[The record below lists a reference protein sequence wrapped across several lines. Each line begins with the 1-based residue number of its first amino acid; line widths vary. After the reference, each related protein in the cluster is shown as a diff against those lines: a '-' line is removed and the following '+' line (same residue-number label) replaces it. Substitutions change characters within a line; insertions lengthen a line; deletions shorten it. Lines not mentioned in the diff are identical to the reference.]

1 MSVPQN
7 TWLPGTTVYAPFL
20 PPIDDPIYDPLS
32 MRATGGTDLGDGA
45 NGREVQFWGCSYD
58 GANINV
64 VPEVSGSSFAL
75 PVADVLSCCLAFD
88 TNMAVAICYTKADG
102 GYLYF
107 FNSLTSSF
115 QTMFIAGVTSC
126 RVAVDKTTEFFNA
139 QSDVIFAYVDDVGM
153 IRWRQQRD
161 RYAIEY
167 TVGAASAGKVMTRL
181 GPTTDNRL
189 QIQQLEVP

>member
-1 MSVPQN
+1 MSVPLN
-7 TWLPGTTVYAPFL
+7 TWTDPAVYAPFL

-32 MRATGGTDLGDGA
+32 MRATGGVALGDGSQ
-45 NGREVQFWGCSYD
+45 GREVQFWTCSYD

-64 VPEVSGSSFAL
+64 VPEIPGPSFAL

-88 TNMAVAICYTKADG
+88 SNMAVAIAYTKADG
-102 GYLYF
+102 AYLYY

-115 QTMFIAGVTSC
+115 QTLFLTGVTSC

-139 QSDVIFAYVDDVGM
+139 QSDVIFAYINASNVVN
-153 IRWRQQRD
+153 WRQQRD

-167 TVGAASAGKVMTRL
+167 TIGPALSSRPMARM

-189 QIQQLEVP
+189 QIQQIEVT